1 MRKSK
6 GFTLIELM
14 IVIAIIAII
23 AAIAIP
29 NLMQSRI
36 RANESNA
43 VSQIRNYAVAQSLFV
58 ARTSGLLKDN
68 RGGGYAANREGYCA
82 DYPLLYYGKT
92 VVASSADGTD
102 YEGDAE
108 LRLISV
114 AHADAKYTETNPQ
127 GFNGYLYIEP
137 VETVGT
143 EDQPSNFFD
152 FSYAQ
157 LAIPLNSSRTGS
169 RAFFFD
175 DNGTPFNKLLEA
187 DQLAAAT
194 FNMATPLDSASKG
207 WVK

>member
-6 GFTLIELM
+6 GFTL

-58 ARTSGLLKDN
+58 ARTCGLLAAN
-68 RGGGYAANREGYCA
+68 RGGSYAANREGYCA
-82 DYPLLYYGKT
+82 NYRLLYYGNT
-92 VVASSADGTD
+92 VVSGGED
-102 YEGDAE
+102 GDAFVADAQ

-114 AHADAKYTETNPQ
+114 AHADARYGETDAQ
-127 GFNGYLYIEP
+127 AFNGYWFIEP
-137 VETVGT
+137 VETEGT

-157 LAIPLNSSRTGS
+157 LAIPMNSSRTGS

-187 DQLAAAT
+187 NQLAAAT
-194 FNMATPLDSASKG
+194 FGMATPLDSTAKG